1 MKYYPVFLALNGKK
15 AVIVGGGRVAERKAA
30 ALITAGAIVEVVSP
44 AITKVLRDYRE
55 KGSIRHKRK
64 KYEKADL
71 QDAFI
76 VIAASSSK
84 ETNSQVNIDARQ
96 LVNVVDTPSEGNFI
110 TPSIV
115 RRGPLTIAISTEGCS
130 PAVSKAIRKE
140 IQSLYGPEFSKY
152 LRFAGKVRK
161 EAMSGIKDSRERERF
176 LKGLASGDILD
187 TLRNKGH
194 KTVLEKYSLKP
205 GGGRDR
211 KPS

>member
-1 MKYYPVFLALNGKK
+1 MKYYPVFLALSGKK

-30 ALITAGAIVEVVSP
+30 ALIKAGAIVEVVSP
-44 AITKVLRDYRE
+44 AITKGLGDYTK
-55 KGSIRHKRK
+55 KGLIRHKRK

-71 QDAFI
+71 KDAFI
-76 VIAASSSK
+76 VIAASSSI
-84 ETNSQVNIDARQ
+84 ETNSQVNRDARQ

-140 IQSLYGPEFSKY
+140 IESLYGPEFSKY

-161 EAMSGIKDSRERERF
+161 EAMSVIKDSRERERF
-176 LKGLASGDILD
+176 LKGLASEDILD
-187 TLRNKGH
+187 TLRNKGL
-194 KTVLEKYSLKP
+194 KTVLKKYSLKP
-205 GGGRDR
+205 GGGRVR

>member
-15 AVIVGGGRVAERKAA
+15 AIIVGGGRVAERKAA
-30 ALITAGAIVEVVSP
+30 ALIKAGALVEVVSP
-44 AITKVLRDYRE
+44 TITKVLMGYSK
-55 KGSIRHKRK
+55 KGLIRHKRK
-64 KYEKADL
+64 NYEKADL
-71 QDAFI
+71 KEAFI
-76 VIAASSSK
+76 VIAASSSI
-84 ETNSQVNIDARQ
+84 EINSQVNMDAGQ

-140 IQSLYGPEFSKY
+140 IQNIYGPEFSKY
-152 LRFAGKVRK
+152 LKFVRKVRK

-176 LKGLASGDILD
+176 LKGLASEEILD
-187 TLRNKGH
+187 TLRNKGF
-194 KTVLEKYSLKP
+194 KKVLEKYSLKT
-205 GGGRDR
+205 GVGRVR

>member
-1 MKYYPVFLALNGKK
+1 MKYYPVFLALSGKK

-30 ALITAGAIVEVVSP
+30 ALIKAGAIVEVVSP
-44 AITKVLRDYRE
+44 AITKGLGDYRK
-55 KGSIRHKRK
+55 KGLIRHKRK

-71 QDAFI
+71 KGAFI

-84 ETNSQVNIDARQ
+84 ETNSQVNMDARQ

-152 LRFAGKVRK
+152 LRLAGKIRK

-176 LKGLASGDILD
+176 LKGLASEDILD
-187 TLRNKGH
+187 TLRNKGL
-194 KTVLEKYSLKP
+194 KTVLEKNSIKP
-205 GGGRDR
+205 GCVRER

>member
-1 MKYYPVFLALNGKK
+1 MKYYPVFLALSGKK

-30 ALITAGAIVEVVSP
+30 ALIKAGAIVEVVSP
-44 AITKVLRDYRE
+44 AITKVLGDYRK
-55 KGSIRHKRK
+55 KGLIRHKRK

-71 QDAFI
+71 KDAFI
-76 VIAASSSK
+76 VIAASSSI
-84 ETNSQVNIDARQ
+84 ETNSQVNMDARQ
-96 LVNVVDTPSEGNFI
+96 LINVVDTPSEGNFI

-161 EAMSGIKDSRERERF
+161 EAMSEIKDPRERERF
-176 LKGLASGDILD
+176 LKGLASEDILV
-187 TLRNKGH
+187 TLRNKGL

-205 GGGRDR
+205 GGGRVR

>member
-1 MKYYPVFLALNGKK
+1 MKYYPVFLELSGKK

-30 ALITAGAIVEVVSP
+30 ALMKAGAIVEVVSP
-44 AITKVLRDYRE
+44 AITKGLGDYRK
-55 KGSIRHKRK
+55 KGLIRHKRK

-71 QDAFI
+71 KDAFI
-76 VIAASSSK
+76 VIAASSSI
-84 ETNSQVNIDARQ
+84 ETNSQVNMEARQ
-96 LVNVVDTPSEGNFI
+96 LINVVDTPSEGNFI

-140 IQSLYGPEFSKY
+140 IQSLYGPEFAKY

-161 EAMSGIKDSRERERF
+161 EAMSGIKDPSERERF
-176 LKGLASGDILD
+176 LKGLASEDILV
-187 TLRNKGH
+187 TLRNKGL
-194 KTVLEKYSLKP
+194 KTVLEKNSLKP
-205 GGGRDR
+205 GGVRVR